1 MVRNPESIF
10 YDLAELDPSFH
21 GFVNS
26 KVFQDMSE
34 LNFIPE
40 NDAATAHHR
49 LGILAFSIVNY
60 KDMQHDE
67 DKQDTLA
74 RATTV
79 TTEEI
84 HKSKTSKSI
93 VPPANMDGL
102 LHLLNCYQIFT
113 NALWARDSKWHGR
126 YLHYT
131 VNSMKANTEWETTP
145 RLFCESPKKQRG
157 H

>member
-1 MVRNPESIF
+1 MQ
-10 YDLAELDPSFH
+10 YD
-21 GFVNS
+21 
-26 KVFQDMSE
+26 K
-34 LNFIPE
+34 
-40 NDAATAHHR
+40 
-49 LGILAFSIVNY
+49 
-60 KDMQHDE
+60 

-79 TTEEI
+79 TTEDI
-84 HKSKTSKSI
+84 RKSKTSKSV

-102 LHLLNCYQIFT
+102 LHLLNCYRKSLLT
-113 NALWARDSKWHGR
+113 LCGLETASGHGT

-131 VNSMKANTEWETTP
+131 VNSMRANVKWETTP